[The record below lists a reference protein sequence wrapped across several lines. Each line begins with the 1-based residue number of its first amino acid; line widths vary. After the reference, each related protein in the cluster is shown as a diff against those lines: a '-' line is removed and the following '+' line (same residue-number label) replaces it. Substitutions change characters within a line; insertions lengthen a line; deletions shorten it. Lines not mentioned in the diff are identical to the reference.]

1 MSEQEQINEL
11 CRLCCYPCEMCD
23 CGGECLDGNDPTTC
37 SISRDTAETIYSA
50 GYRKEEASK

>member
-11 CRLCCYPCEMCD
+11 CKFCCYPCEMCD

-37 SISRDTAETIYSA
+37 SISRDVAEAIYSA
-50 GYRKEEASK
+50 GYRKEGDSK